1 MNIFDRF
8 FPVDPKKIFLNFDPA
23 AAEFVSVSWNQDL
36 RDLKER
42 HWVIDLSSPEKRVIH
57 WQRNGGKKERLL
69 EFKSS
74 GAATR
79 VSLDNREEAKD
90 LMNIAIQATCKTGI
104 ERHRPFMELPVSG
117 AVTMDFQSEMKALQ
131 WIQASF
137 GTLTR
142 ALDNFDRDP
151 NLILTAAFFSG
162 KNTET
167 KEVVLRLIVFN
178 LDIIYYMREDNSLQV
193 IVFDDK
199 NLGHGESRAP
209 TYQQTIKV
217 TKPQFYDEIL
227 KLTHKLALKGE
238 IR

>member
-1 MNIFDRF
+1 MSIFSRF
-8 FPVDPKKIFLNFDPA
+8 FPIEPKKIFLDFDPVA
-23 AAEFVSVSWNQDL
+23 ADFVSVSWNQDL

-42 HWVIDLSSPEKRVIH
+42 HWLIELSSPLKRVVH
-57 WQRNGGKKERLL
+57 WQRNGGGAERLL
-69 EFKSS
+69 DFRDSKTPKR
-74 GAATR
+74 A
-79 VSLDNREEAKD
+79 SLENRNEARD
-90 LMNIAIQATCKTGI
+90 LMNLAIQATCKSGI
-104 ERHRPFMELPVSG
+104 ERHRSFMQLPVSG
-117 AVTMDFQSEMKALQ
+117 AVAMDFQSEMKALQ

-151 NLILTAAFFSG
+151 SLILTAAFFSG
-162 KNTET
+162 INDET

-178 LDIIYYMREDNSLQV
+178 LDIIYYMREDHSLQV

-227 KLTHKLALKGE
+227 KLTHKLASKGE

>member
-1 MNIFDRF
+1 MSIFDRF
-8 FPVDPKKIFLNFDPA
+8 FPLEPKKAFLDFDPT

-36 RDLKER
+36 RNLTER
-42 HWVIDLSSPEKRVIH
+42 HWMIELSSPEKRVLH
-57 WQRNGGKKERLL
+57 WQRNAGKTERLIEFRGSHAKRVNL
-69 EFKSS
+69 EQRK
-74 GAATR
+74 
-79 VSLDNREEAKD
+79 EARD
-90 LMNIAIQATCKTGI
+90 LMNIAIQATCKSGV

-142 ALDNFDRDP
+142 ALDNFERDP
-151 NLILTAAFFSG
+151 SLILTGAFFSG
-162 KNTET
+162 KNSET
-167 KEVVLRLIVFN
+167 NEIVLRVIVFN

-227 KLTHKLALKGE
+227 KLTHKLAEKGE